1 MNYPLMKKFP
11 RKSKNDSQ
19 YYSIKLI
26 IFFTWNKNWIF
37 CFPYLVGG
45 TKCLNKRSVL
55 FLHGNEIKFQFI
67 HWRICT
73 TSKKKNNA
81 SRARASWFGR
91 SHFLWARQSPSF
103 AKTSKNHCLKSIKNW
118 YELEILYKAFSVN
131 LFFMLK

>member
-1 MNYPLMKKFP
+1 MKNFP

-55 FLHGNEIKFQFI
+55 FFHGNEIKFQFI

-73 TSKKKNNA
+73 TSKKKIQCKQ
-81 SRARASWFGR
+81 SRAGASWFGR

-103 AKTSKNHCLKSIKNW
+103 AKTSKNHCLKSIKKW
-118 YELEILYKAFSVN
+118 YELEILCKVFSVN
-131 LFFMLK
+131 LFLMLK